1 VSLSRRD
8 MIKTSAAL
16 ATLLFGSS
24 SSASQTPK
32 KNLKK
37 TKPKSEKAPIPK
49 AKGSRVVVVG
59 GGWSGLSVAKN
70 LKVYAPNADVV
81 LVEQRDIFLSCPV
94 SNSWLVDKVDTDY
107 LIHDYLQAARNYNYL
122 FFHATATAVD
132 KKNNILHTSRGDIDY
147 DYLVLAPGIDYDY
160 SCWNADAELENRLR
174 MEYPAAMRAGNE
186 HFTLKQKIK
195 NFKGG
200 NFIITVPSGN
210 YRCLPAPY
218 ERACII
224 ADYMKE
230 NKIKGKVIILDEN
243 NDITIK
249 PDGFHSAFKELYK
262 DLIQW
267 EPNAKLESID
277 LDKKSVTTEFDEYKF
292 EDAIFYPHV
301 RGAKILEIAGVAKDS
316 VFNKLEADINQ
327 FTYEAKG
334 YPNIFISGDAR
345 PMGFSKSGNTS
356 NTEGEIVAKRVAAKV
371 NKKPDPKWSSP
382 TTLCISEVQMY
393 PKERGIFITTQYHY
407 IKEEKTFD
415 FYKSYSQENW
425 KGQEGLTRGQALYD
439 WANALYLDMF
449 GSKG

>member
-8 MIKTSAAL
+8 IIKTSAAL
-16 ATLLFGSS
+16 ATLLFTTS
-24 SSASQTPK
+24 SSASQTA
-32 KNLKK
+32 KK
-37 TKPKSEKAPIPK
+37 TLKNKVKSKKAPLPK
-49 AKGSRVVVVG
+49 AEGPRVVIVG

-70 LKVYAPNADVV
+70 LKTYAPKADVI
-81 LVEQRDIFLSCPV
+81 LVEQRDIFLSCPA
-94 SNSWLVDKVDTDY
+94 SNSWLVDKVDTDF

-122 FFHATATAVD
+122 FFHATATGVD
-132 KKNNILHTSRGDIDY
+132 KKSNILHTSRGDIDY

-160 SCWNADAELENRLR
+160 SCWNVDSELENRLR
-174 MEYPAAMRAGNE
+174 MQYPAAMKAGNE

-224 ADYMKE
+224 ADYMKH
-230 NKIKGKVIILDEN
+230 NNIKGKVIILDEN

-262 DLIQW
+262 DYIQW

-277 LDKKSVTTEFDEYKF
+277 LDKKMVTTEFDEYKF

-301 RGAKILEIAGVAKDS
+301 RGARILEIAGVAKDS
-316 VFNKLEADINQ
+316 VFNKLEANINQ
-327 FTYEAKG
+327 FTYEAVG

-356 NTEGEIVAKRVAAKV
+356 NTEGEIVAKRVAAKI
-371 NKKPDPKWSSP
+371 NKKPDPKWASP
-382 TTLCISEVQMY
+382 TTLCISEVQMF

-425 KGQEGLTRGQALYD
+425 KGKEGLVRGESLYD

-449 GSKG
+449 GNEG